1 MALLTVMALGGS
13 ALAVMTAMTASV
25 MERRVEIGL
34 MKAIG
39 ADDGQ
44 IASIFLSEAAL
55 IGLAGGAA
63 GYLLGLGLAQGLAR
77 WVFSAGGQM
86 PAIVLP
92 LTLLLAIAVA
102 LIGSALPVRQAV
114 RFDPVLLLRGK

>member
-1 MALLTVMALGGS
+1 MGAVVTQINEVLPGADVRPIREIGQGEVDFLGKIGLLMALLTFLALGGS

-25 MERRVEIGL
+25 MERRAEIGL

-44 IASIFLSEAAL
+44 IAAIFLSEAAL
-55 IGLAGGAA
+55 IGLAGGIA

-77 WVFSAGGQM
+77 WVFSA
-86 PAIVLP
+86 
-92 LTLLLAIAVA
+92 
-102 LIGSALPVRQAV
+102 S
-114 RFDPVLLLRGK
+114 